1 MSTEEKNQMVEN
13 QIISNQQSVS
23 YDTREFTVE
32 LVVSKYKEGIEN
44 DQNEIYVPEYQREFV
59 WDNERRSKFIESV
72 ILGLPIPFM
81 FVAEMP
87 DTGRLEI
94 VDGSQRIRTLNAFLD
109 NKLKLSKLDMLTH
122 LEGFYFKDLTI
133 PRQRKFKNSV
143 LRMVVLS
150 DKTTEKV
157 RMEMFK
163 RINKG
168 PDLVNS
174 MELRKGLLQGSFRD
188 FIYKECAVNE
198 IFTKLC
204 PLTALA
210 RDRQDA
216 QELILRFFA
225 FYDEYPNYTKGLS
238 NFLDTYLERKN
249 SGFSDDERK
258 EKIVVFENM
267 LAFVEKHFPTGFVKP
282 VSKIRLASKIYFE
295 SLSVG
300 IAFALREDTGLLNK
314 QNIDISWLNS
324 IEFKKVVEPVFNT
337 HSTKGIKSRI
347 DFVKNRLLGLP
358 VDIENALNAEN
369 EE

>member
-1 MSTEEKNQMVEN
+1 MSTEEKIQIVEN

-32 LVVSKYKEGIEN
+32 LVVSKYKEGIED

-59 WDNERRSKFIESV
+59 WDRERQSKFIESV

-174 MELRKGLLQGSFRD
+174 MELRKGLLQGAFRD
-188 FIYKECAVNE
+188 FIYKECAIIE
-198 IFTKLC
+198 TFEKLC
-204 PLTALA
+204 PLTVLA
-210 RDRQDA
+210 KNRQEG

-238 NFLDTYLERKN
+238 DFLDKYLDKKN
-249 SGFSDDERK
+249 SNFSEEERR
-258 EKIVVFENM
+258 EK
-267 LAFVEKHFPTGFVKP
+267 K
-282 VSKIRLASKIYFE
+282 
-295 SLSVG
+295 
-300 IAFALREDTGLLNK
+300 
-314 QNIDISWLNS
+314 
-324 IEFKKVVEPVFNT
+324 
-337 HSTKGIKSRI
+337 
-347 DFVKNRLLGLP
+347 
-358 VDIENALNAEN
+358 
-369 EE
+369 